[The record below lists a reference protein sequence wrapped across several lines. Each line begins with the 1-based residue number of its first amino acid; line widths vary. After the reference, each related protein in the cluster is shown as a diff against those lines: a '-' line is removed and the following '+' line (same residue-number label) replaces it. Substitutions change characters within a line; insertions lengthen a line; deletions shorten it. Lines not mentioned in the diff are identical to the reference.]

1 MIILTKQQ
9 NSQLKGLAHQLKPVV
24 MIGQNGLTEAV
35 IKEAKQALEQHELI
49 KIKIVADKEERLKIR
64 TQIAK
69 KTQST
74 LVQKIGQ
81 MAVYFKQNPKKPII
95 SLV

>member
-1 MIILTKQQ
+1 MTTLTKQQ

-49 KIKIVADKEERLKIR
+49 KIKIVADKEERLKMR

-69 KTQST
+69 KTQSI